1 MPLQPEQLHLN
12 FYLGINFGKEKK
24 AKDSA
29 FEMFFVEE
37 GVGVGPVNM
46 ETLCTS
52 QFVVNVKL
60 LYKMQFNDFFEKGF
74 EVSEA
79 RGL

>member
-37 GVGVGPVNM
+37 GVGVGPVYM
-46 ETLCTS
+46 ETLCT
-52 QFVVNVKL
+52 
-60 LYKMQFNDFFEKGF
+60 FFSVCCEC
-74 EVSEA
+74 ETSLQNAV
-79 RGL
+79 